1 MIKNWEYRRGDIYL
15 ANLSP
20 FCGSE
25 QGGVRPVVVI
35 QNNTGN
41 KHAPTLVVATIT
53 AKTRKKT
60 KQPTHYLIRNNPAL
74 SRPSLVL
81 LEQLRTIDKQRI
93 IKYLGRVT
101 RKEMRG
107 VDAASASQ
115 SGFDYIL
122 LSVKTMGRPVPMGLP
137 ILLPTRCSLNS
148 SGKIWQE

>member
-1 MIKNWEYRRGDIYL
+1 MMIKNWEYRRGDIYL
-15 ANLSP
+15 ADLSP

-93 IKYLGRVT
+93 IKYLCRVN

-107 VDAASASQ
+107 IDTALRV
-115 SGFDYIL
+115 
-122 LSVKTMGRPVPMGLP
+122 
-137 ILLPTRCSLNS
+137 SLDLITS
-148 SGKIWQE
+148 SCQ

>member
-1 MIKNWEYRRGDIYL
+1 MMKNWEYRRGDIYL
-15 ANLSP
+15 ADLSP

-60 KQPTHYLIRNNPAL
+60 KQPTHYLMRNSPAL
-74 SRPSLVL
+74 SRPSMVM

-93 IKYLGRVT
+93 IRYLGKAT
-101 RKEMRG
+101 RREMRG
-107 VDAASASQ
+107 IDSA
-115 SGFDYIL
+115 L
-122 LSVKTMGRPVPMGLP
+122 RV
-137 ILLPTRCSLNS
+137 SLDLITS
-148 SGKIWQE
+148 SCQ

>member
-15 ANLSP
+15 ADLSP

-107 VDAASASQ
+107 IDTALRV
-115 SGFDYIL
+115 
-122 LSVKTMGRPVPMGLP
+122 
-137 ILLPTRCSLNS
+137 SLDLITS
-148 SGKIWQE
+148 SCQ

>member
-15 ANLSP
+15 ADLSP

-35 QNNTGN
+35 QNNIGN

-107 VDAASASQ
+107 VDAA
-115 SGFDYIL
+115 L
-122 LSVKTMGRPVPMGLP
+122 RV
-137 ILLPTRCSLNS
+137 SLDLITS
-148 SGKIWQE
+148 SCQ

>member
-15 ANLSP
+15 ADLSP

-107 VDAASASQ
+107 VDAA
-115 SGFDYIL
+115 L
-122 LSVKTMGRPVPMGLP
+122 
-137 ILLPTRCSLNS
+137 
-148 SGKIWQE
+148 

>member
-1 MIKNWEYRRGDIYL
+1 MRKNWEYRRGDIYL
-15 ANLSP
+15 ADLSP
-20 FCGSE
+20 ICGSE

-41 KHAPTLVVATIT
+41 KYSPTLVVATVT

-81 LEQLRTIDKQRI
+81 LEQIKTIDKQRI
-93 IKYLGRVT
+93 ERYLGKAT

-107 VDAASASQ
+107 IDSA
-115 SGFDYIL
+115 L
-122 LSVKTMGRPVPMGLP
+122 RV
-137 ILLPTRCSLNS
+137 SLDLITS
-148 SGKIWQE
+148 TCQ

>member
-15 ANLSP
+15 ADLSP

-93 IKYLGRVT
+93 IKYLGKVT

-107 VDAASASQ
+107 VDAA
-115 SGFDYIL
+115 L
-122 LSVKTMGRPVPMGLP
+122 RV
-137 ILLPTRCSLNS
+137 SLDLITS
-148 SGKIWQE
+148 SCQ

>member
-15 ANLSP
+15 ADLSP

-41 KHAPTLVVATIT
+41 KHAATLVVATIT

-107 VDAASASQ
+107 VDAA
-115 SGFDYIL
+115 L
-122 LSVKTMGRPVPMGLP
+122 RV
-137 ILLPTRCSLNS
+137 SLDLITS
-148 SGKIWQE
+148 SCQ

>member
-1 MIKNWEYRRGDIYL
+1 MRKNWEYRRGDIYL
-15 ANLSP
+15 ADLSP
-20 FCGSE
+20 ICGSE

-41 KHAPTLVVATIT
+41 KYSPTLVVATVT

-81 LEQLRTIDKQRI
+81 LEQIKTIDKQRI
-93 IKYLGRVT
+93 ERYLGKAT

-107 VDAASASQ
+107 IDLALRV
-115 SGFDYIL
+115 
-122 LSVKTMGRPVPMGLP
+122 
-137 ILLPTRCSLNS
+137 SLDLITS
-148 SGKIWQE
+148 TCQ

>member
-15 ANLSP
+15 ADLSP

-60 KQPTHYLIRNNPAL
+60 KQPTHYRIRNNPAL

-107 VDAASASQ
+107 VDAA
-115 SGFDYIL
+115 L
-122 LSVKTMGRPVPMGLP
+122 RV
-137 ILLPTRCSLNS
+137 SLDLITS
-148 SGKIWQE
+148 SCQ

>member
-1 MIKNWEYRRGDIYL
+1 MMIKNWEYRRGDIYL
-15 ANLSP
+15 ADLSP

-81 LEQLRTIDKQRI
+81 LEQLRTID
-93 IKYLGRVT
+93 
-101 RKEMRG
+101 
-107 VDAASASQ
+107 
-115 SGFDYIL
+115 YIL

>member
-15 ANLSP
+15 ADLSP

-74 SRPSLVL
+74 SRPSLIL

-107 VDAASASQ
+107 VDAA
-115 SGFDYIL
+115 L
-122 LSVKTMGRPVPMGLP
+122 RV
-137 ILLPTRCSLNS
+137 SLDLITS
-148 SGKIWQE
+148 SCQ

>member
-1 MIKNWEYRRGDIYL
+1 MMIKNWEYRRGDIYL
-15 ANLSP
+15 ADLSP

-25 QGGVRPVVVI
+25 QGGVRPVIVI

-107 VDAASASQ
+107 VDAA
-115 SGFDYIL
+115 L
-122 LSVKTMGRPVPMGLP
+122 RV
-137 ILLPTRCSLNS
+137 SLDLITS
-148 SGKIWQE
+148 SCQ

>member
-15 ANLSP
+15 ADLSP

-101 RKEMRG
+101 RKEMHG
-107 VDAASASQ
+107 VDAA
-115 SGFDYIL
+115 L
-122 LSVKTMGRPVPMGLP
+122 RV
-137 ILLPTRCSLNS
+137 SLDLITS
-148 SGKIWQE
+148 SCQ

>member
-1 MIKNWEYRRGDIYL
+1 MMKNWEYRRGDIYL
-15 ANLSP
+15 ADLSP

-60 KQPTHYLIRNNPAL
+60 KQPTHYLMRNNPAL
-74 SRPSLVL
+74 SRPSMVM

-93 IKYLGRVT
+93 IRYLGKTT
-101 RKEMRG
+101 RREMRG
-107 VDAASASQ
+107 IDSA
-115 SGFDYIL
+115 L
-122 LSVKTMGRPVPMGLP
+122 RV
-137 ILLPTRCSLNS
+137 SLDLITS
-148 SGKIWQE
+148 SCQ

>member
-1 MIKNWEYRRGDIYL
+1 MMIKNWEYRRGDIYL
-15 ANLSP
+15 ADLSP

-74 SRPSLVL
+74 SRPSLIL

-107 VDAASASQ
+107 VDAA
-115 SGFDYIL
+115 L
-122 LSVKTMGRPVPMGLP
+122 RV
-137 ILLPTRCSLNS
+137 SLDLITS
-148 SGKIWQE
+148 SCQ

>member
-15 ANLSP
+15 ADLSQ

-53 AKTRKKT
+53 AKTRKKA

-107 VDAASASQ
+107 VDAA
-115 SGFDYIL
+115 L
-122 LSVKTMGRPVPMGLP
+122 RV
-137 ILLPTRCSLNS
+137 SLDLITS
-148 SGKIWQE
+148 SCQ

>member
-1 MIKNWEYRRGDIYL
+1 MMIKNWEYRRGDIYL
-15 ANLSP
+15 ADLSP

-107 VDAASASQ
+107 VDAA
-115 SGFDYIL
+115 L
-122 LSVKTMGRPVPMGLP
+122 RV
-137 ILLPTRCSLNS
+137 SLDLITS
-148 SGKIWQE
+148 SCQ

>member
-1 MIKNWEYRRGDIYL
+1 MMIKNWEYRRGDIYL
-15 ANLSP
+15 ADLSP

-53 AKTRKKT
+53 AKTRKKA

-107 VDAASASQ
+107 VDAA
-115 SGFDYIL
+115 L
-122 LSVKTMGRPVPMGLP
+122 RV
-137 ILLPTRCSLNS
+137 SLDLITS
-148 SGKIWQE
+148 SCQ

>member
-15 ANLSP
+15 ADLSP

-41 KHAPTLVVATIT
+41 KHAPTLVVASIT

-107 VDAASASQ
+107 IDAALR
-115 SGFDYIL
+115 I
-122 LSVKTMGRPVPMGLP
+122 
-137 ILLPTRCSLNS
+137 SLDLITS
-148 SGKIWQE
+148 SCQ

>member
-1 MIKNWEYRRGDIYL
+1 MDGCPTYITHESRKAQVMIKNWEYRRGDIYL
-15 ANLSP
+15 ADLSP

-107 VDAASASQ
+107 VDAA
-115 SGFDYIL
+115 L
-122 LSVKTMGRPVPMGLP
+122 RV
-137 ILLPTRCSLNS
+137 SLDLITS
-148 SGKIWQE
+148 SCQ

>member
-1 MIKNWEYRRGDIYL
+1 MMIKNWEYRRGDIYL
-15 ANLSP
+15 ADLSP

-25 QGGVRPVVVI
+25 QGGVRPVVVVE
-35 QNNTGN
+35 NNTGN

-107 VDAASASQ
+107 VDAA
-115 SGFDYIL
+115 L
-122 LSVKTMGRPVPMGLP
+122 RV
-137 ILLPTRCSLNS
+137 SLDLITS
-148 SGKIWQE
+148 SCQ

>member
-1 MIKNWEYRRGDIYL
+1 MMIKNWEYRRGEIYL
-15 ANLSP
+15 ADLSP

-107 VDAASASQ
+107 VDAA
-115 SGFDYIL
+115 L
-122 LSVKTMGRPVPMGLP
+122 RV
-137 ILLPTRCSLNS
+137 SLDLITS
-148 SGKIWQE
+148 SCQ

>member
-15 ANLSP
+15 ADLSP

-107 VDAASASQ
+107 VDAA
-115 SGFDYIL
+115 L
-122 LSVKTMGRPVPMGLP
+122 RV
-137 ILLPTRCSLNS
+137 SLDLIIS
-148 SGKIWQE
+148 SCQ

>member
-15 ANLSP
+15 ADLSP

-41 KHAPTLVVATIT
+41 KNAPTLVVATIT

-107 VDAASASQ
+107 VDAA
-115 SGFDYIL
+115 L
-122 LSVKTMGRPVPMGLP
+122 RV
-137 ILLPTRCSLNS
+137 SLDLITS
-148 SGKIWQE
+148 SCQ

>member
-15 ANLSP
+15 ADLSP

-107 VDAASASQ
+107 VDEA
-115 SGFDYIL
+115 L
-122 LSVKTMGRPVPMGLP
+122 RV
-137 ILLPTRCSLNS
+137 SLDLITS
-148 SGKIWQE
+148 SCQ

>member
-1 MIKNWEYRRGDIYL
+1 MMIKNWEYRRGDIYL
-15 ANLSP
+15 ADLSP

-93 IKYLGRVT
+93 IKYLGRVN

-107 VDAASASQ
+107 IDTALRV
-115 SGFDYIL
+115 
-122 LSVKTMGRPVPMGLP
+122 
-137 ILLPTRCSLNS
+137 SLDLITS
-148 SGKIWQE
+148 SCQ

>member
-1 MIKNWEYRRGDIYL
+1 MMIKNWEYRRGDIYL
-15 ANLSP
+15 ADLSP

-107 VDAASASQ
+107 VDAALRVSLDLITSSCQYKLWADP
-115 SGFDYIL
+115 FRWVC
-122 LSVKTMGRPVPMGLP
+122 LSFCRQDVP
-137 ILLPTRCSLNS
+137 
-148 SGKIWQE
+148 

>member
-15 ANLSP
+15 ADLSP

-25 QGGVRPVVVI
+25 Q
-35 QNNTGN
+35 
-41 KHAPTLVVATIT
+41 HAPTLVVATIT

-107 VDAASASQ
+107 VDAA
-115 SGFDYIL
+115 L
-122 LSVKTMGRPVPMGLP
+122 RV
-137 ILLPTRCSLNS
+137 SLDLITS
-148 SGKIWQE
+148 SCQ

>member
-15 ANLSP
+15 ADLSP

-60 KQPTHYLIRNNPAL
+60 KQPTHYLIRNNLAL

-107 VDAASASQ
+107 VDAA
-115 SGFDYIL
+115 L
-122 LSVKTMGRPVPMGLP
+122 RV
-137 ILLPTRCSLNS
+137 SLDLITS
-148 SGKIWQE
+148 SCQ

>member
-1 MIKNWEYRRGDIYL
+1 MMIKNWEYRRGDIYL
-15 ANLSP
+15 ADLSP

-41 KHAPTLVVATIT
+41 KHAPTLVVA
-53 AKTRKKT
+53 TRKKT

-107 VDAASASQ
+107 VDAA
-115 SGFDYIL
+115 L
-122 LSVKTMGRPVPMGLP
+122 RV
-137 ILLPTRCSLNS
+137 SLDLITS
-148 SGKIWQE
+148 SCQ

>member
-15 ANLSP
+15 ADLSP

-107 VDAASASQ
+107 VDAA
-115 SGFDYIL
+115 L
-122 LSVKTMGRPVPMGLP
+122 RV
-137 ILLPTRCSLNS
+137 SLDLITS
-148 SGKIWQE
+148 SCQ

>member
-15 ANLSP
+15 ADLSP

-93 IKYLGRVT
+93 IKYLGRVN

-107 VDAASASQ
+107 IDTALRV
-115 SGFDYIL
+115 
-122 LSVKTMGRPVPMGLP
+122 
-137 ILLPTRCSLNS
+137 SLDLITS
-148 SGKIWQE
+148 SCQ